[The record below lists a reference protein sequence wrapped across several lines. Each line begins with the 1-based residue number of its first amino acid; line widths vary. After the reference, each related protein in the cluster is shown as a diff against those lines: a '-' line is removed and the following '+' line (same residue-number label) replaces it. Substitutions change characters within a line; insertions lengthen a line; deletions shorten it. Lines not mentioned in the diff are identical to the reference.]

1 MMRYV
6 LLMAVFLSFPAFAV
20 EPAEMLQDPLQ
31 ESRAREIS
39 RGLRCLVC
47 QGQDI
52 DSSNADLARDLRV
65 LVRARIT
72 AGDSDEQV
80 LAYVHDRYGDY
91 VLMRPPLRAS
101 TFLLWGLPFFIL
113 GLGMVV
119 VLRRKGKS

>member
-6 LLMAVFLSFPAFAV
+6 LLFAVFLSFPAFAV
-20 EPAEMLQDPLQ
+20 EPAEMLPDPLQ
-31 ESRAREIS
+31 ESRAREVS
-39 RGLRCLVC
+39 RHLRCLVC

-65 LVRARIT
+65 LVRQRIA

-91 VLMRPPLRAS
+91 VLMRPPFRAS

-119 VLRRKGKS
+119 VLRQRRKG